1 MRDIPG
7 LNPLLARAAARAEQP
22 PRFRFHGGRS
32 PRSRTRTPIL
42 GSTPS
47 GTVKDGVAKLRLY
60 EPIDSWGGYWGVS
73 ALEVI
78 DVLDELPDDVE
89 TIELHINSPGGEVWE
104 ALAILNSLRQHDAK
118 LVAVV
123 DGIAASCAS
132 FIACAADETIMSPN
146 TQLMIHDAWG
156 LCVGNA
162 GDMRGTADLLDQ
174 VSDNIASI
182 YAAKSGDTTES
193 WRAVMLDEG
202 WYSAQEA
209 VDAGLAD
216 KVAGQ
221 DTEDDTDPAD
231 AFDLK
236 GLGLK
241 YAGRSEAPAPAPAA
255 RGEKPADAVDAP
267 APDAA
272 AIEARRLRFE
282 ARRRQARHEA
292 RHEARTQA
300 QTA

>member
-7 LNPLLARAAARAEQP
+7 LNPLLDRAASRAEQP
-22 PRFRFHGGRS
+22 PKFRFHGSRS
-32 PRSRTRTPIL
+32 PKSRTRTPIL
-42 GSTPS
+42 GATPS
-47 GTVKDGVAKLRLY
+47 GVVKDGVAKLRLY

-73 ALEVI
+73 ALEFL

-89 TIELHINSPGGEVWE
+89 TLELHINSPGGEVWE

-182 YAAKSGDTTES
+182 YADKSGDSTES
-193 WRAVMLDEG
+193 WRAIMLDEG
-202 WYSAQEA
+202 WYNAQEA

-221 DTEDDTDPAD
+221 ETEDDTDPAD

-241 YAGRSEAPAPAPAA
+241 YAGRAEAPAPAAS
-255 RGEKPADAVDAP
+255 GEKSADDADAP

-272 AIEARRLRFE
+272 ALEERRRRFE
-282 ARRRQARHEA
+282 ARQRKERHAARA
-292 RHEARTQA
+292 AA
-300 QTA
+300 TA

>member
-1 MRDIPG
+1 MRNIPG
-7 LNPLLARAAARAEQP
+7 LNPLLDRAAARAEQGP
-22 PRFRFHGGRS
+22 QYRFHGRKS

-42 GSTPS
+42 GALPTSS
-47 GTVKDGVAKLRLY
+47 VKDGVAKLRLY

-73 ALEVI
+73 ALEFAE
-78 DVLDELPDDVE
+78 VLDELDDSVE
-89 TIELHINSPGGEVWE
+89 EIRLHINSPGGEVWE
-104 ALAILNSLRQHDAK
+104 ALAILNNLRDFDAK
-118 LVAVV
+118 LVAQV

-132 FIACAADETIMSPN
+132 FIACAADETIMAPN

-182 YAAKSGDTTES
+182 YADKSGDDTAH
-193 WRAVMLDEG
+193 WRAIMLDEG

-216 KVAGQ
+216 SVAGS
-221 DTEDDTDPAD
+221 DSESDEDPAD

-241 YAGRSEAPAPAPAA
+241 YAGRAEAPTPAARVDDTKAPAPEEVDRKA
-255 RGEKPADAVDAP
+255 RFQALR
-267 APDAA
+267 
-272 AIEARRLRFE
+272 ARR
-282 ARRRQARHEA
+282 HEK
-292 RHEARTQA
+292 RSD
-300 QTA
+300 

>member
-7 LNPLLARAAARAEQP
+7 LNPLLDRAAARAEQP
-22 PRFRFHGGRS
+22 PKFRFHGHRS
-32 PRSRTRTPIL
+32 PTDRTRTPIL
-42 GSTPS
+42 NATPT
-47 GTVKDGVAKLRLY
+47 GTVKDGTAVMRLY

-73 ALEVI
+73 ALEFLE
-78 DVLDELPDDVE
+78 VLDQLEDDVE

-104 ALAILNSLRQHDAK
+104 ALAILNSLRAHPAR

-162 GDMRGTADLLDQ
+162 GDMRSTGDLLDQ
-174 VSDNIASI
+174 ISDNIASI
-182 YAAKSGDTTES
+182 YADKSGGTTEA

-202 WYSAQEA
+202 WYSAREA
-209 VDAGLAD
+209 IDVGLAD
-216 KVAGQ
+216 KVAGEES
-221 DTEDDTDPAD
+221 DEDPAD

-241 YAGRSEAPAPAPAA
+241 YAGRAEAPAPKSPDSED
-255 RGEKPADAVDAP
+255 EKPPAAP
-267 APDAA
+267 APDVAA
-272 AIEARRLRFE
+272 LDE
-282 ARRRQARHEA
+282 RRQRFMQRRHDLNRQRA
-292 RHEARTQA
+292 GA
-300 QTA
+300 

>member
-1 MRDIPG
+1 MRNIPG
-7 LNPLLARAAARAEQP
+7 LNPLLDRAAARAEQP
-22 PRFRFHGGRS
+22 PKFRFHGSRS
-32 PRSRTRTPIL
+32 PKSRQRTPIL
-42 GSTPS
+42 GASPS
-47 GTVKDGVAKLRLY
+47 SSVKDGVAKLRLY

-73 ALEVI
+73 ALEFLE
-78 DVLDELPDDVE
+78 VLDDLDDSVE
-89 TIELHINSPGGEVWE
+89 EIRLHINSPGGEVWE
-104 ALAILNSLRQHDAK
+104 ALAILNSLRQHDSK

-182 YAAKSGDTTES
+182 YADKSGESTEA
-193 WRAVMLDEG
+193 WRAIMLDEG

-209 VDAGLAD
+209 VSAGLAD
-216 KVAGQ
+216 KVHGQ
-221 DTEDDTDPAD
+221 DSDDDTDPAD

-241 YAGRSEAPAPAPAA
+241 YAGRAEAPAPAAL
-255 RGEKPADAVDAP
+255 GEAPADDADAP
-267 APDAA
+267 APDADA
-272 AIEARRLRFE
+272 LAARRVR
-282 ARRRQARHEA
+282 AQDRRKQRHQARAA
-292 RHEARTQA
+292 RV
-300 QTA
+300 TA